1 MEIRLCLFV
10 LLFTAFRCCAAGP
23 QPDTLRLTVSQG
35 EEMFLRDNLPLLAAR
50 YNVDASKAVVQ
61 QAKLW
66 DNPVISTDQN
76 IYDRTGF
83 FKHNGVDGQIYVQ
96 VMQLVKTAGKRNKA
110 ILLAEDNTNIS
121 RAQFEDLLRT
131 LRYSL
136 VSDLIEINHQLDIKQ
151 LYDTEIS
158 KLQVLVS
165 GMDEDLKIGNI
176 SVKDDIRVKAL
187 LFSLQNEVMNVEAQL
202 IPLES
207 EVKLLLNKQDT
218 SFILPEM
225 QYKLPHLF
233 TISIPPESQIL
244 AVADTSRPDLKI
256 MQYEMN
262 YASHNLSYQK
272 ALAKPDINIG
282 TEYDQ
287 RSSYAP
293 DYVGLAISFPLNIF
307 NRNQGN
313 ISSAQFNVKQQQ
325 VLYDAQTFKVENDI
339 ASALAKVKFFQQVNN
354 SRQVDFE
361 RNYENLFQNM
371 LKSYQ
376 SRQVSLLEFI
386 DFADAYK
393 ETRLKILDQQTSLI
407 KAIAELNYQAGKDLI
422 NLN

>member
-1 MEIRLCLFV
+1 MEIRLCLLV
-10 LLFTAFRCCAAGP
+10 LLFTAFYRCAAEP
-23 QPDTLRLTVSQG
+23 QPDTLRLTVNQG
-35 EEMFLRDNLPLLAAR
+35 EEIFLRDNLPLLAAR
-50 YNVDASKAVVQ
+50 YNADASKALIQ

-83 FKHNGVDGQIYVQ
+83 FKHNRVAGQVYVQ
-96 VMQLVKTAGKRNKA
+96 VMQLIKTAGKRNKA
-110 ILLAEDNTNIS
+110 ILLAEDNTDIS
-121 RAQFEDLLRT
+121 HAQFEDLLRT

-136 VSDLIEINHQLDIKQ
+136 VSDFIEINHQLDIKQ

-158 KLQVLVS
+158 KLKVLVS
-165 GMDEDLKIGNI
+165 GMDEELKTGNI

-187 LFSLQNEVMNVEAQL
+187 LFSLQNEVINVEAQL

-207 EVKLLLNKQDT
+207 EVKLLLNNQDT

-225 QYKLPHLF
+225 QYKLPQLL
-233 TISIPPESQIL
+233 TISVPGESQLL
-244 AVADTSRPDLKI
+244 AVADTSRPDIK
-256 MQYEMN
+256 MMKYEMN

-287 RSSYAP
+287 HSSYAP
-293 DYVGLAISFPLNIF
+293 DYVGLAISFPLDIF

-313 ISSAQFNVKQQQ
+313 ISSAKFNVKQQQ
-325 VLYDAQTFKVENDI
+325 VLYDAQTSKVENDL

-354 SRQVDFE
+354 ARQLDFE
-361 RNYENLFQNM
+361 KNYENLFQNM
-371 LKSYQ
+371 LKSYE

-393 ETRLKILDQQTSLI
+393 ETRLKILEQQTSLV